1 LENKQRHIIWVIWVN
16 ICRFLLGGLFIFSG
30 FVKAI
35 DPLGF
40 FYKIRD
46 YLIAFG
52 MSSWF
57 PSYFPIL
64 FAVVLSVI
72 EFAVGIFFLFG
83 IRKHFAATL
92 ALLLMIAMTPLTLYL
107 AIANPVADC
116 GCFGDAWIL
125 SNWETFYKNVILLIA
140 AITTFCG
147 RRHIISFVT
156 PKIEWVVSIYTFL
169 FIFILSLYCLL
180 NLPIIDFRPYKIGK
194 NIKEG
199 MEIPPDA
206 KPTVFENRFVL
217 EKNGKR
223 QEFTLNNYP
232 DSTWTFIETKTIE
245 KEKGYEPPI
254 HDFAI
259 IEMTNGVDITDSI
272 LTSNGYTFLL
282 VLHQLEHADDSHI
295 DLINELYDYSVEHGY
310 GFYALTS
317 SSKKQVEL
325 WRDKSGAEYPFCQM
339 DDITLKTMIRSN
351 PGLIL
356 IRKGTVLNKWSDNDL
371 PDEYVL
377 TDRLEKLPLGKQQEV
392 SDRKTVAYVC
402 FWFFIPLA
410 VVVILDILI
419 VRRKMNKK
427 KE

>member
-1 LENKQRHIIWVIWVN
+1 
-16 ICRFLLGGLFIFSG
+16 
-30 FVKAI
+30 
-35 DPLGF
+35 
-40 FYKIRD
+40 
-46 YLIAFG
+46 
-52 MSSWF
+52 
-57 PSYFPIL
+57 
-64 FAVVLSVI
+64 
-72 EFAVGIFFLFG
+72 
-83 IRKHFAATL
+83 
-92 ALLLMIAMTPLTLYL
+92 MT
-107 AIANPVADC
+107 
-116 GCFGDAWIL
+116 
-125 SNWETFYKNVILLIA
+125 S
-140 AITTFCG
+140 
-147 RRHIISFVT
+147 
-156 PKIEWVVSIYTFL
+156 
-169 FIFILSLYCLL
+169 
-180 NLPIIDFRPYKIGK
+180 
-194 NIKEG
+194 
-199 MEIPPDA
+199 
-206 KPTVFENRFVL
+206 
-217 EKNGKR
+217 
-223 QEFTLNNYP
+223 
-232 DSTWTFIETKTIE
+232 
-245 KEKGYEPPI
+245 
-254 HDFAI
+254 
-259 IEMTNGVDITDSI
+259 GVDITDSI